1 MCHNARQVSQG
12 YTMND
17 SKWTSPK
24 RRPLASESSLMSVA
38 LAALITLG
46 TYAVMATPNEAHAIS
61 AQPDAH
67 QTIAAVQTIAPVQS
81 IAPVQTTEEAQ
92 AIAAV
97 KLGSSS
103 ASIASLT
110 QELSVSLQ
118 EQPNDASG
126 WLLLARSYE
135 HLGRRGEALVAF
147 NRARDLG
154 ETDAEFEMILMGENP
169 SPQ

>member
-1 MCHNARQVSQG
+1 
-12 YTMND
+12 MND

-61 AQPDAH
+61 ARPDAH
-67 QTIAAVQTIAPVQS
+67 QTIATVQTVA
-81 IAPVQTTEEAQ
+81 EAQ
-92 AIAAV
+92 TIAAV
-97 KLGSSS
+97 KIGSSS

-110 QELSVSLQ
+110 QDLSVSLQ
-118 EQPNDASG
+118 ERPDDASG
-126 WLLLARSYE
+126 WLLLARSYQ
-135 HLGRRGEALVAF
+135 HLGRRDEAIVAL

-154 ETDAEFEMILMGENP
+154 KTDAAFELILLGENP

>member
-1 MCHNARQVSQG
+1 
-12 YTMND
+12 MND

-46 TYAVMATPNEAHAIS
+46 TYAVMATPNEAYAIS
-61 AQPDAH
+61 AQPGAH
-67 QTIAAVQTIAPVQS
+67 QTIAAVQTNAE
-81 IAPVQTTEEAQ
+81 VQTIAEVPTIAETQ
-92 AIAAV
+92 TIAAV
-97 KLGSSS
+97 KIGSST

-110 QELSVSLQ
+110 QDLSESLQ
-118 EQPNDASG
+118 EQPDDASG

-135 HLGRRGEALVAF
+135 HLGRRDEALVAL

-154 ETDAEFEMILMGENP
+154 ETDAEFEMILMGNDFTE
-169 SPQ
+169 Q

>member
-1 MCHNARQVSQG
+1 
-12 YTMND
+12 MND

-61 AQPDAH
+61 ARPDAN
-67 QTIAAVQTIAPVQS
+67 QTIAAVQPIAEVQIIAKVQTIAAGK
-81 IAPVQTTEEAQ
+81 I
-92 AIAAV
+92 
-97 KLGSSS
+97 GSST

-110 QELSVSLQ
+110 KDLSDSLQ
-118 EQPNDASG
+118 EQPDDASG

-135 HLGRRGEALVAF
+135 HLGRRDEALVAL

-154 ETDAEFEMILMGENP
+154 ETDAEFEMTLMGENP

>member
-1 MCHNARQVSQG
+1 
-12 YTMND
+12 MND

-24 RRPLASESSLMSVA
+24 RRTLASESSLMSVA

-61 AQPDAH
+61 ARPVAN
-67 QTIAAVQTIAPVQS
+67 QTIAAVKTVAEVQPIAE
-81 IAPVQTTEEAQ
+81 VQT
-92 AIAAV
+92 IAAV
-97 KLGSSS
+97 KIGSST

-110 QELSVSLQ
+110 QDLSDSLQ
-118 EQPNDASG
+118 EQPDDASG

-135 HLGRRGEALVAF
+135 HLGRRDEALVAL

>member
-1 MCHNARQVSQG
+1 
-12 YTMND
+12 MND

-61 AQPDAH
+61 AKPDAN
-67 QTIAAVQTIAPVQS
+67 QTIAAVQTIEAVQP
-81 IAPVQTTEEAQ
+81 IAEVQTL
-92 AIAAV
+92 AAGQI
-97 KLGSSS
+97 GSST
-103 ASIASLT
+103 ASIESLT
-110 QELSVSLQ
+110 QDLSDSLQ
-118 EQPNDASG
+118 EQPDDASG

-135 HLGRRGEALVAF
+135 HLGRRGEALVAL

-154 ETDAEFEMILMGENP
+154 ETDAAFEMTLMGNDFTE
-169 SPQ
+169 Q

>member
-1 MCHNARQVSQG
+1 
-12 YTMND
+12 MNTP
-17 SKWTSPK
+17 KRTSPH

-46 TYAVMATPNEAHAIS
+46 TYAVLVTPNEAHAIS

-67 QTIAAVQTIAPVQS
+67 QTIAAVQI
-81 IAPVQTTEEAQ
+81 
-92 AIAAV
+92 
-97 KLGSSS
+97 GSST

-110 QELSVSLQ
+110 QDLSNSLQ
-118 EQPNDASG
+118 EQPDDASG

-135 HLGRRGEALVAF
+135 HLGRRDEALVAL

-154 ETDAEFEMILMGENP
+154 ETDAAFELILMGDKP

>member
-1 MCHNARQVSQG
+1 
-12 YTMND
+12 MND

-46 TYAVMATPNEAHAIS
+46 TYAVLATPNEAHAIS
-61 AQPDAH
+61 AQPDVN
-67 QTIAAVQTIAPVQS
+67 QTIAAVQS
-81 IAPVQTTEEAQ
+81 IAAAQTIEAVQT
-92 AIAAV
+92 IAAV
-97 KLGSSS
+97 KIGSST

-110 QELSVSLQ
+110 QDLSDSLQ
-118 EQPNDASG
+118 EQPDDASG

-135 HLGRRGEALVAF
+135 HLGRRDEAIVAL

-154 ETDAEFEMILMGENP
+154 KTDAAFEMTLMGENP